1 MQLHSRK
8 LKPLTYLYA
17 FSQVYG
23 FRHFN
28 VRPSK
33 ETSHKHLFA
42 RCTSYGC
49 PPLQQCVSFP
59 TWASQRCN
67 EHFLWSQGIW
77 PVSYISGHGY
87 SSGPCWWTPCGF
99 FLVCGDKCLVASTVH
114 LNTSL
119 QKWHWAHAS
128 SNSSG
133 LRLYASKT
141 FISCSTSSYM
151 SVHVTLRTA
160 FCPILNK
167 LTHGLWSRRTA
178 NFCHAV
184 YILYFFFLQNI
195 IPGLFHTLHERQKI
209 KYI

>member
-1 MQLHSRK
+1 MHESSFHYEQIMHECSYTAGNWNLLHICM
-8 LKPLTYLYA
+8 L
-17 FSQVYG
+17 
-23 FRHFN
+23 
-28 VRPSK
+28 
-33 ETSHKHLFA
+33 SHKYMGSDTLMWGPPKKLPTNIFLL
-42 RCTSYGC
+42 GC

-67 EHFLWSQGIW
+67 EHFLWPQGIW
-77 PVSYISGHGY
+77 PVFYISGHGY

-99 FLVCGDKCLVASTVH
+99 LLVCGDKCLVASTVH

-167 LTHGLWSRRTA
+167 LTLGLWSSRTA

-184 YILYFFFLQNI
+184 YILYFF
-195 IPGLFHTLHERQKI
+195 
-209 KYI
+209 